1 MYTMCID
8 SCQECQES
16 VHYLPQMDNFI
27 FSNLLVSTTLKLIL
41 FFFQAAFF
49 VSLDDEPQ
57 NYDKVSTLA
66 STSTVHELFLKDF
79 V

>member
-8 SCQECQES
+8 SCQES
-16 VHYLPQMDNFI
+16 VHYLPQMDHFI

-66 STSTVHELFLKDF
+66 STSTVHELFLKNF

>member
-8 SCQECQES
+8 SCQES

-66 STSTVHELFLKDF
+66 STSTVHELFLKNF